1 MKLFITI
8 KLIKQKE
15 HTYIDIYIYSQ
26 TYKSRTLKCFL
37 LFQNLLFEENNEVN
51 DKMQFVFSFF
61 APSYETRI
69 LSKYNNLNG

>member
-1 MKLFITI
+1 MYIFTNLQVENPKMF
-8 KLIKQKE
+8 LI
-15 HTYIDIYIYSQ
+15 
-26 TYKSRTLKCFL
+26 
-37 LFQNLLFEENNEVN
+37 FQNLLFEENNEVN